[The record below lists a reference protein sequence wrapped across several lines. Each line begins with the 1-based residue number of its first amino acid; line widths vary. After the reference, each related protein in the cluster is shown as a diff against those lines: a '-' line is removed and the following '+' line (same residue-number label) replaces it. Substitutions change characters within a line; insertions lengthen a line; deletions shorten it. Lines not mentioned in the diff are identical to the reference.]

1 LMRAGFPQYD
11 LVGGYARTWVGYR
24 GTRQALF
31 DIANLMLE
39 EHHEL
44 DAYRSIYWDDD
55 RDGGV
60 GKQHVISSAAAGL
73 VH

>member
-1 LMRAGFPQYD
+1 
-11 LVGGYARTWVGYR
+11 
-24 GTRQALF
+24 
-31 DIANLMLE
+31 MLE
-39 EHHEL
+39 QHHEL

-60 GKQHVISSAAAGL
+60 GKQHVISSAATGL